1 MLVAHS
7 NNRDNGDGRVLVHSA
22 DHREGDQCWII
33 QGVQRQG
40 VPVGYTIVKSTVSYL
55 LSYFNTQLFTQLF
68 AQLFIRLF

>member
-40 VPVGYTIVKSTVSYL
+40 DSVGYTIVKSTVSYL
-55 LSYFNTQLFTQLF
+55 LGYSNTQLF